1 MLRAR
6 AYPHPGEPEPKP
18 ARSIPVEKFRSA
30 EQAWLW
36 TMAALLA
43 RHAGASR
50 PGGGVP
56 RPCEPDDVILCLDG
70 LYRRKRIDLAHAR
83 VLRTWGERGLPPD
96 PRQPAERLEARLWAE
111 AMDLLEWPLRVR
123 GIISD
128 SHAARKIVVDNG
140 VKIR

>member
-6 AYPHPGEPEPKP
+6 AFPHPGETEPKP
-18 ARSIPVEKFRSA
+18 VRTVQAEPFRNA

-56 RPCEPDDVILCLDG
+56 RPCDPDDVILCLDS

-83 VLRTWGERGLPPD
+83 VLRSWGERGMAPD
-96 PRQPAERLEARLWAE
+96 GRLPAERTEARLWAE
-111 AMDLLEWPLRVR
+111 AMGLLEWPLRVR
-123 GIISD
+123 GIIAD
-128 SHAARKIVVDNG
+128 SHISRKIVVDNG
-140 VKIR
+140 VSGR

>member
-1 MLRAR
+1 MLHAR
-6 AYPHPGEPEPKP
+6 AFPHPGEPERKP
-18 ARSIPVEKFRSA
+18 RPAAAAEPFRSA

-50 PGGGVP
+50 PGGGTP

-83 VLRTWGERGLPPD
+83 VLRAWGERGMAPD
-96 PRQPAERLEARLWAE
+96 ARLPAERREARLWAE
-111 AMDLLEWPLRVR
+111 AMELLDWPLRVR
-123 GIISD
+123 GIVADPHES
-128 SHAARKIVVDNG
+128 RKIVIDTSVS
-140 VKIR
+140 RC

>member
-1 MLRAR
+1 MLRVR
-6 AYPHPGEPEPKP
+6 PYPHPGEPEPKP
-18 ARSIPVEKFRSA
+18 VRSVPAEKFRSA

-56 RPCEPDDVILCLDG
+56 RPCDPDDIILCLDG

-83 VLRTWGERGLPPD
+83 VLRMWGERGMAPD
-96 PRQPAERLEARLWAE
+96 PRVPAERTEARLWAE
-111 AMDLLEWPLRVR
+111 AMDLLDWPLRVR
-123 GIISD
+123 GIVSD
-128 SHAARKIVVDNG
+128 PQTSRKIVVDSG
-140 VKIR
+140 VRVR

>member
-1 MLRAR
+1 MLCAR
-6 AYPHPGEPEPKP
+6 AFPHPGEAERKPVRSVPTEP
-18 ARSIPVEKFRSA
+18 FRNA

-83 VLRTWGERGLPPD
+83 VLRTWGERGMPPD
-96 PRQPAERLEARLWAE
+96 GRLPAERREARLWAE
-111 AMDLLEWPLRVR
+111 AMDLLDWPLRVR
-123 GIISD
+123 GIIADVYAS
-128 SHAARKIVVDNG
+128 RKIVIDKAVSG
-140 VKIR
+140 R